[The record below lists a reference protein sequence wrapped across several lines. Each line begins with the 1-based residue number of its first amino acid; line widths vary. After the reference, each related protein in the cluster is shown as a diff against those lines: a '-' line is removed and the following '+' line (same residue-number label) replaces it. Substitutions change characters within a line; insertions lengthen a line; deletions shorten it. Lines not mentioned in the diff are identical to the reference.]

1 VSAEPP
7 SRAPSAAYL
16 RGLSAN
22 DLVLIARAGGLDADD
37 PAELARLR
45 QDEDLLERLLGSDA
59 LAEALLGEAD
69 DPERD
74 PLIGASPFLV
84 FAVAMQRTL
93 HDVDQVRYVPEW
105 IGPRMRIPVLEDGR
119 LGEFLGDRSRQLFL
133 VELLASYTRVA
144 SGTMWRETPRGRK
157 RVRFSELDL
166 MRLAALLDAVPEERR
181 AMVHRRLGD
190 LALFLAGVFPDHTAG
205 RLFRPIDLQR
215 LGRAASVAGE
225 EGLGEA
231 LELHGGV
238 GLLEVLGTRWYR
250 LAAAPLDPAPA
261 SRLSAI
267 ADRFVEAR
275 RVLNLITDRYLFPVR
290 NAWLPGAP

>member
-7 SRAPSAAYL
+7 PRAPSAAYL

-45 QDEDLLERLLGSDA
+45 ADGDLLERLLGSDA
-59 LAEALLGEAD
+59 LDNALLGDAE
-69 DPERD
+69 DPERET
-74 PLIGASPFLV
+74 LFGGSPFLM

-93 HDVDQVRYVPEW
+93 LEVDQVRFVPEW

-119 LGEFLGDRSRQLFL
+119 LGEFLGDRNRQLFL

-144 SGTMWRETPRGRK
+144 SGTMWRDTPRGRTT
-157 RVRFSELDL
+157 VRFSELDL

-215 LGRAASVAGE
+215 LGRAASVAGH

-250 LAAAPLDPAPA
+250 LAAAPLEPAPA

-275 RVLNLITDRYLFPVR
+275 RALNLITDRYLFPVR
-290 NAWLPGAP
+290 NGWLPAP

>member
-45 QDEDLLERLLGSDA
+45 SDEDLLERLLGSEA
-59 LAEALLGEAD
+59 LADALLGDAD
-69 DPERD
+69 DPEREA
-74 PLIGASPFLV
+74 LVGGSPFLV

-93 HDVDQVRYVPEW
+93 LEVDQVRYLPEW

-119 LGEFLGDRSRQLFL
+119 LGEFLGDRNRQLFL

-166 MRLAALLDAVPEERR
+166 LRLAALLDAVPEERR

-215 LGRAASVAGE
+215 LGRAAAVAGD

-250 LAAAPLDPAPA
+250 LAAAPLEPAPA

-275 RVLNLITDRYLFPVR
+275 RALNLITDRYLFPVR
-290 NAWLPGAP
+290 GGWLPAP

>member
-1 VSAEPP
+1 MSAEPP
-7 SRAPSAAYL
+7 PRAPSAAYL

-45 QDEDLLERLLGSDA
+45 ADGDLLERLLGSDA
-59 LAEALLGEAD
+59 LDNALLGDAE
-69 DPERD
+69 DPERET
-74 PLIGASPFLV
+74 LFGGSPFLM

-93 HDVDQVRYVPEW
+93 LEVDQVRFVPEW

-119 LGEFLGDRSRQLFL
+119 LGEFLGDRNRQLFL

-144 SGTMWRETPRGRK
+144 SGTMWRDTPRGRTT
-157 RVRFSELDL
+157 VRFSELDL

-215 LGRAASVAGE
+215 LGRAASVAGH

-250 LAAAPLDPAPA
+250 LAAAPLEPAPA

-275 RVLNLITDRYLFPVR
+275 RALNLITDRYLFPVR
-290 NAWLPGAP
+290 NGWLPAP